1 MEKLKILTIILVTNT
16 ALNAFSDP
24 LAKFYKKSDKATVQ
38 EIKEKESSQLALG
51 RVSMDLLFLLHPRM
65 KEYNFHVDSF
75 FKELPE
81 RLSMPVEFYL
91 KDRQKKYKAYKA
103 KFQSKKR
110 NMLKEVEN
118 IKLSL
123 NLLRQKYV
131 QSNNELLGMQS
142 DSKNR
147 NQKYQQLERDYWASR
162 VKLEEKISETRN
174 QFEKWVSN
182 NGKDLFINREDR
194 DQILDDIAKEVKDI
208 VQLIADK
215 RNINLVFN
223 RNAKTLGAGNDLL
236 QLQSKPFLF
245 DNNQALQ
252 KFFNNEF
259 YFDYNEAG
267 SPSDFL
273 QAFSSYLQHYESLH
287 ATFTNA
293 YKKFDTLGKVQDLT
307 IPSLNLM
314 FTRYKFPKKLKLE
327 LLKAVQSWQK
337 S

>member
-1 MEKLKILTIILVTNT
+1 
-16 ALNAFSDP
+16 
-24 LAKFYKKSDKATVQ
+24 
-38 EIKEKESSQLALG
+38 
-51 RVSMDLLFLLHPRM
+51 
-65 KEYNFHVDSF
+65 
-75 FKELPE
+75 
-81 RLSMPVEFYL
+81 
-91 KDRQKKYKAYKA
+91 
-103 KFQSKKR
+103 
-110 NMLKEVEN
+110 MLKEVEN

-182 NGKDLFINREDR
+182 NGRDLFINREDR

-267 SPSDFL
+267 SPSDFYRP
-273 QAFSSYLQHYESLH
+273 SVHICSTMRVCMPPSLMP
-287 ATFTNA
+287 TKNS
-293 YKKFDTLGKVQDLT
+293 
-307 IPSLNLM
+307 IPSEK
-314 FTRYKFPKKLKLE
+314 YKI
-327 LLKAVQSWQK
+327 
-337 S
+337 